1 MAVCLSTNRS
11 SLFALRAECTL
22 HKKSTGELVDG
33 ISSVTPQLGL
43 ILTGTAERAFA

>member
-1 MAVCLSTNRS
+1 MPFLKPS
-11 SLFALRAECTL
+11 FAFCQPAECHM

-33 ISSVTPQLGL
+33 ISSVTKQLGL